1 MDVSQISS
9 VEFVIVSF
17 AIKTIKFVNPRNTI
31 LLTTNATFRAKM
43 ILKLLISS
51 LKRIHHLESL

>member
-1 MDVSQISS
+1 MDVAQISR
-9 VEFVIVSF
+9 VEFVIVCF
-17 AIKTIKFVNPRNTI
+17 AIKTIKFINPQNTI

-51 LKRIHHLESL
+51 LNRIHHLES